1 MLDGSVQLW
10 STRRGVLSPGRGARN
25 PASRAHQRHSRPS
38 SDRNAFPTMTTSYQ
52 QRVLRCDSKR
62 ARAVSLRDKIV
73 RWLMMGVATVA
84 VFVGQVSRAS
94 AQNGG
99 VGAPAPEVVE
109 QAPEE
114 AELNVR
120 NAEIGA
126 LVRIFSKRTKRN
138 YLLDDRVK
146 GKVTMYIPGRLSPD
160 ESIKILDSIL
170 ALKGFTTVPVGENL
184 WKIIPSKEA
193 KQATVPLMGGESSEG
208 KSAAVISRVFPLRY
222 LAADEVQPLVAQLIS
237 PDGFVSA
244 FGGSNSLF
252 VVDYEDNSERL
263 RQLVETLDVPSVN
276 RDMTIIPIKHA
287 EAGDIA
293 AKLSELLGISQ
304 GQGGGTG
311 VPGARNVAGQTSRQP
326 LGIAGGVPGGAQA
339 GGADGQGG
347 GGSLATGPRATAP
360 QLIADERTNSII
372 VVADDDTTARIK
384 ALISELDTKIDL
396 SGNRFYIYRCQH
408 AKAEDLANVL
418 AGLAGSGGGGS
429 GGAGG
434 PNRSGGSTF
443 GAGAGTLSG
452 QGSGGFGG
460 SSSLTQRG
468 RTGIGGSLGFG
479 QSGMGQGGLGQGGG
493 GFSGQQGLAGTSQ
506 RQAASVQLNDST
518 SVTADPATNT
528 LIIQSNRTDYEKIRS
543 LIDSL
548 DIKRRQVL
556 VEAMLLEVSVDNTQT
571 GGFDFLTSTGGKDG
585 GILAQNQL
593 GGAEGLKGLL
603 SDPTKLSGFSVA
615 AASAGSLKLP
625 GGIQIPTQAVML
637 TAARSNQNVNVLSA
651 PTLLATDNEPAEI
664 VVGQNIPFL
673 ASTSTNATNLNN
685 TFNQI
690 DRQDVGIT
698 LRLTPQ
704 ISSEDFVTLNI
715 FTNVSDIV
723 PTATTDLG
731 PTTTVRSSQTTVITK
746 DGQMIVIG
754 GLMAD
759 QNNDSDAGVPFL
771 KDIPIL
777 GTAFR
782 RSTERRVRTNL
793 LTFITPHVVKDQ
805 FDAREQTIDQR
816 DKVEGVIEEV
826 GSAPD
831 RNEILHSPDLDNV
844 SEVERGEV
852 VPPGTIRGPAS
863 INELDENKN
872 VQHSERKAGP
882 HETNPSIPEHE
893 PREVKV
899 SPRIPMNSG
908 VVNRKASSSSGRFP
922 GQETEVERHEGASYV
937 LMKLISGSPS
947 AESPIRVR
955 DGFVAVELPA
965 GASEA
970 SRAFFSPGKRVVFDD
985 PAGPITLEV
994 RERHPTRESA
1004 ALGRNLRSNDWRVL
1018 SPLEILRLGQG
1029 PWR

>member
-1 MLDGSVQLW
+1 MLDGFAQLW
-10 STRRGVLSPGRGARN
+10 STRKGLSPGRDSRD
-25 PASRAHQRHSRPS
+25 PASCAHQRDTRCP
-38 SDRNAFPTMTTSYQ
+38 SDRNAFSTMTTSHHQ
-52 QRVLRCDSKR
+52 KALGPHANRVRQSSLRGRIVGVSMIGV
-62 ARAVSLRDKIV
+62 AVVAVSFGEV
-73 RWLMMGVATVA
+73 PGA
-84 VFVGQVSRAS
+84 F

-99 VGAPAPEVVE
+99 GGAPAPQSVG

-193 KQATVPLMGGESSEG
+193 KQATVPLLGGESSGG

-293 AKLSELLGISQ
+293 GKLAELLGIGQ
-304 GQGGGTG
+304 GQGAGGG
-311 VPGARNVAGQTSRQP
+311 VPGARNVPGQPPRQP
-326 LGIAGGVPGGAQA
+326 SGIVGGVPGGAPTGGGDIQV
-339 GGADGQGG
+339 GGA
-347 GGSLATGPRATAP
+347 SLATGPRTTAP

-418 AGLAGSGGGGS
+418 AGLAGGGGGGS
-429 GGAGG
+429 VGAGG
-434 PNRSGGSTF
+434 ANRSAGSSFGG
-443 GAGAGTLSG
+443 GGLSG
-452 QGSGGFGG
+452 QGVGGFG
-460 SSSLTQRG
+460 SSSSVNRRG
-468 RTGIGGSLGFG
+468 RMGVGGSQGLGQGSF
-479 QSGMGQGGLGQGGG
+479 GQGGLGQGAG
-493 GFSGQQGLAGTSQ
+493 GFGGQGLAGTNQ
-506 RQAASVQLNDST
+506 RQAASVQLNEST
-518 SVTADPATNT
+518 SITADPATNT

-615 AASAGSLKLP
+615 AASAGSLRLP

-673 ASTSTNATNLNN
+673 ASTSTNETNLNN

-723 PTATTDLG
+723 PTASTDLG
-731 PTTTVRSSQTTVITK
+731 PTTTVRSSETTVITK

-805 FDAREQTIDQR
+805 FDAREQTLDQR

-831 RNEILHSPDLDNV
+831 RNEILRNPDLDNV
-844 SEVERGEV
+844 SELERGEIV
-852 VPPGTIRGPAS
+852 QPGTIRGPAS
-863 INELDENKN
+863 LDEPDESKDA
-872 VQHSERKAGP
+872 QHSERKAGL
-882 HETNPSIPEHE
+882 HEAQPSTPEHE

-899 SPRIPMNSG
+899 TPRIPINSG
-908 VVNRKASSSSGRFP
+908 AVNRKTSSTSDRSP
-922 GQETEVERHEGASYV
+922 GQGTEVERHQGAICV
-937 LMKLISGSPS
+937 LLKLISGSPS
-947 AESPIRVR
+947 AESPLRIR
-955 DGFVAVELPA
+955 DGLVAVEVPA

-1004 ALGRNLRSNDWRVL
+1004 GLGRNLRSNDWRVL
-1018 SPLEILRLGQG
+1018 SPLEIMRLGQG